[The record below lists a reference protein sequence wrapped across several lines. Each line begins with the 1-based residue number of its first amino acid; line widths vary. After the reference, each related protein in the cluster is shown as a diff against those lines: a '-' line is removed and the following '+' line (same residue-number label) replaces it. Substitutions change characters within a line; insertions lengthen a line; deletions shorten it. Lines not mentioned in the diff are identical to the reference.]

1 MTEPA
6 PHPIDAPLPAVLF
19 PTEVASWLSWRLPPE
34 ATLLTME
41 SAAAAAFAPG
51 RRAEF
56 THGRSCARQALHQLG
71 LEAGGIPVGA
81 SREPLWPTGIVG
93 SISHAGTAATA
104 GVARAGGNIVNLG
117 LDLEPDEPLDAELVA
132 QVCRPTEIARLAISD
147 ADPAR
152 AARHVF
158 AMKEAVYKA
167 LWPVQR
173 RFLEFH
179 DVEVHGGS
187 GRGTF
192 GVTIH
197 NGRCPPET
205 AARLEGRFARIGTM
219 FVAGVVLGK

>member
-1 MTEPA
+1 MTA
-6 PHPIDAPLPAVLF
+6 SFPIDAPLPAILF
-19 PTEVASWLSWRLPPE
+19 PAEVASWLSWRLPPE
-34 ATLLTME
+34 ATLVATE

-56 THGRSCARQALHQLG
+56 THGRACARQALHQLG
-71 LEAGGIPVGA
+71 LEAVGIPVGT

-93 SISHAGTAATA
+93 SISHAGTAAA
-104 GVARAGGNIVNLG
+104 AAVARAGSTIVNLG

-132 QVCRPTEIARLAISD
+132 QVCRPAEIARLAMSD

-158 AMKEAVYKA
+158 VMKEAVYKA

-173 RFLEFH
+173 RFLEFT
-179 DVEVHGGS
+179 DVEVHSGS
-187 GRGTF
+187 RPGTF

-197 NGRCPPET
+197 DGRCPADL
-205 AARLEGRFARIGTM
+205 AARLQGRFAPIGTM